1 MYCKYSFVYGQDWVV
16 TSGWE
21 EGISQ
26 TTKKSLDRRQ
36 VFVFNFPLDIT
47 FKSTSPYGWP
57 QLVISCYGL
66 DAFGHDVVRGY
77 GAVHVPISP
86 GSHVRELPMFVPE
99 SSSKFQKFTSWFLG
113 RRPEFVDPKVVAQG
127 EGREVTRV
135 RSQGSVKVTFS
146 VVTRDMKKLGYD
158 TEAATVAIPHLAPG
172 NTGITTVRPESQAHG
187 TESHS

>member
-1 MYCKYSFVYGQDWVV
+1 MKGKIERKETTLFSIAVLFYFVNWML
-16 TSGWE
+16 
-21 EGISQ
+21 I
-26 TTKKSLDRRQ
+26 
-36 VFVFNFPLDIT
+36 
-47 FKSTSPYGWP
+47 
-57 QLVISCYGL
+57 C
-66 DAFGHDVVRGY
+66 H
-77 GAVHVPISP
+77 H
-86 GSHVRELPMFVPE
+86 
-99 SSSKFQKFTSWFLG
+99 SWFLG

-172 NTGITTVRPESQAHG
+172 NTGITTIRPESQAHG

>member
-1 MYCKYSFVYGQDWVV
+1 MLLKGKIERKETTLFSKAVLFYFVNWMLIRY
-16 TSGWE
+16 
-21 EGISQ
+21 
-26 TTKKSLDRRQ
+26 
-36 VFVFNFPLDIT
+36 
-47 FKSTSPYGWP
+47 
-57 QLVISCYGL
+57 
-66 DAFGHDVVRGY
+66 H
-77 GAVHVPISP
+77 
-86 GSHVRELPMFVPE
+86 
-99 SSSKFQKFTSWFLG
+99 SWFLG

-172 NTGITTVRPESQAHG
+172 NTGITTIRPESQAHG

>member
-1 MYCKYSFVYGQDWVV
+1 MKGKIERKETTLFSIAVLFYFVNWML
-16 TSGWE
+16 
-21 EGISQ
+21 I
-26 TTKKSLDRRQ
+26 
-36 VFVFNFPLDIT
+36 
-47 FKSTSPYGWP
+47 
-57 QLVISCYGL
+57 C
-66 DAFGHDVVRGY
+66 H
-77 GAVHVPISP
+77 H
-86 GSHVRELPMFVPE
+86 
-99 SSSKFQKFTSWFLG
+99 SWFLG

-172 NTGITTVRPESQAHG
+172 NTGITTIRPESQAHE

>member
-1 MYCKYSFVYGQDWVV
+1 MQSHAIDFSQIRRDCSCFSKKPVLVKGKIERKETTLFSIAVLFYFVNWMLIIRY
-16 TSGWE
+16 
-21 EGISQ
+21 
-26 TTKKSLDRRQ
+26 
-36 VFVFNFPLDIT
+36 
-47 FKSTSPYGWP
+47 
-57 QLVISCYGL
+57 
-66 DAFGHDVVRGY
+66 H
-77 GAVHVPISP
+77 
-86 GSHVRELPMFVPE
+86 
-99 SSSKFQKFTSWFLG
+99 SWFLG

-172 NTGITTVRPESQAHG
+172 NTGITTIRPESQAHG

>member
-1 MYCKYSFVYGQDWVV
+1 MWYLLFHHSFL
-16 TSGWE
+16 SG
-21 EGISQ
+21 
-26 TTKKSLDRRQ
+26 
-36 VFVFNFPLDIT
+36 
-47 FKSTSPYGWP
+47 P
-57 QLVISCYGL
+57 QLVVSCYGL

-86 GSHVRELPMFVPE
+86 GSHTREMPMFVPE

-158 TEAATVAIPHLAPG
+158 TEPASVAISHLAPG
-172 NTGITTVRPESQAHG
+172 NSGITTIRPESQMHSA
-187 TESHS
+187 ESHS